1 MATPYNY
8 GLIVATWGEKKSASS
23 ENIDGLGIHLQH
35 MGRGGNCHCGVQRY
49 LAGWGEALLVLRQ
62 EGLQRFFSLV
72 KGFMLGV
79 GNTGFLIARMLLA
92 SGRSCLVRISA
103 LGALRSF
110 KPRSI

>member
-1 MATPYNY
+1 MCC
-8 GLIVATWGEKKSASS
+8 S
-23 ENIDGLGIHLQH
+23 EVLGRVGGGTVGFKA
-35 MGRGGNCHCGVQRY
+35 GR
-49 LAGWGEALLVLRQ
+49 LAKV
-62 EGLQRFFSLV
+62 FSLL

-79 GNTGFLIARMLLA
+79 CNTGFLIARMLLA